1 MHAAFKL
8 LRAVLH
14 LLCGYWIIRTQFSRI
29 KQSQREAHVQRWS
42 AQLMGILGVHL
53 QLEGTPI
60 TSGLLVANH
69 VSWLDNLA
77 IHAVHFCRFVAKS
90 DIKSWPVI
98 GYLTEQSGMLFVE
111 RTSRKDAH
119 RVVQMVA
126 KRLVEGDCVA
136 VFPEGTTGD
145 GAALLPFHANMIQSA
160 IDADSFVQAVAIK
173 FVNSKTSL
181 PSAAPLYV
189 GEGTLLASVW
199 RVLGAA
205 GCGGVTAVLRF
216 GVPCK
221 AAGRDRRTFA
231 ADLRSSIQHDLAT
244 DLVVPIE

>member
-1 MHAAFKL
+1 MGAAFKL

-14 LLCGYWIIRTQFSRI
+14 LLRGYWIIRSQFKHI
-29 KQSQREAHVQRWS
+29 AQNQREAHVQRWS
-42 AQLMGILGVHL
+42 AQLVGILGVQL
-53 QLEGTPI
+53 QVEGTPI
-60 TSGLLVANH
+60 SSGLLVANH

-77 IHAVHFCRFVAKS
+77 VHAAHFCRFVAKS

-145 GAALLPFHANMIQSA
+145 GKALLPFHANMIQSA
-160 IDADSFVQAVAIK
+160 IDADSLVQTVAIR
-173 FVNSKTSL
+173 FIDTASGQ
-181 PSAAPLYV
+181 PSHAPLFV
-189 GEGTLLASVW
+189 GDDTLLRSVW
-199 RVLGAA
+199 RVLRSSSI
-205 GCGGVTAVLRF
+205 TAVLHF
-216 GVPCK
+216 GESQL
-221 AAGRDRRTFA
+221 AEGRDRRAFA
-231 ADLRSSIQHDLAT
+231 ADLRSAIQHDLA
-244 DLVVPIE
+244 DPID